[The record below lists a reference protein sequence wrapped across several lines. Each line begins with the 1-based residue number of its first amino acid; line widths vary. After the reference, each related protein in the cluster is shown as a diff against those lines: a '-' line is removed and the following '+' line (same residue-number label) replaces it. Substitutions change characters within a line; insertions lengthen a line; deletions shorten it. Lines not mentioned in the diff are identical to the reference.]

1 MLVVPRVRATPER
14 CVDAEHWRE
23 KIPKWAVGEQLGT
36 PEESIVIL
44 GEQKIRTVIRDLPED
59 DRAVI
64 EMKSV
69 HRVGRDA
76 RTRVVDSDDL
86 AWIAIGTPCGMKCR
100 PIVVEVHADSVARPR
115 SADGAYPDGSDESVA
130 GVVSLFLALASPESV
145 LVILTGVLTAVDGD
159 PTGTAYVPRFG
170 FSPLAGL
177 RPLGRGWEEEVGH
190 STTGGSA
197 HPTIV
202 GSTTGDDDL
211 YGELTLV

>member
-1 MLVVPRVRATPER
+1 
-14 CVDAEHWRE
+14 
-23 KIPKWAVGEQLGT
+23 
-36 PEESIVIL
+36 
-44 GEQKIRTVIRDLPED
+44 
-59 DRAVI
+59 
-64 EMKSV
+64 
-69 HRVGRDA
+69 
-76 RTRVVDSDDL
+76 
-86 AWIAIGTPCGMKCR
+86 
-100 PIVVEVHADSVARPR
+100 
-115 SADGAYPDGSDESVA
+115 
-130 GVVSLFLALASPESV
+130 
-145 LVILTGVLTAVDGD
+145 VILTGVLTAVDGD